1 MCAPRSAHPPFC
13 DCAPKRFK
21 EQRVDLRPFTILS
34 LCAGVGGLDL
44 GLRVAQ
50 PNARTVCF
58 VEIEAYAA
66 AILATRMEQDALD
79 QAPVWTDLRTF
90 DGTPWRGL
98 VDCITAGYPCQPFSV
113 AGKQLGDKDPRHL
126 WPDVFRVVREIDPP
140 LCFFEN
146 VPGHLRLGFQ
156 QVHDDLRSL
165 GYRVKAGLFSAEEV
179 GASHK
184 RERLFIL
191 AYRESVFGQQPVPER
206 DCEGRP
212 PQTAGSFSHHLG
224 NAKHDGS
231 SATAFTGGD
240 GTDAGTGRT
249 TRRPHTPQQ
258 SAGTDFLANAACA
271 ENVIGESRN
280 VATAPAGRTG
290 FNAAS
295 GDGGGNVAH
304 ATGAG
309 KCRKA
314 GNLPQAQ
321 RGQDGSVLWLPVG
334 SSDGCAN
341 ISCPEDIGEQ
351 LSGMGDT
358 ECKRLQRSG
367 ELQESMHPT
376 EVAIGETDWPDDAS
390 QSARIY
396 PTTNLWPPRPLDYER
411 WEEVPEDLKPTIC
424 RMADGMAN
432 RVDRL
437 RAGGNGVVPLAAAYA
452 WRTLVTRAATTT
464 LGETN

>member
-1 MCAPRSAHPPFC
+1 M
-13 DCAPKRFK
+13 
-21 EQRVDLRPFTILS
+21 DLRPFTILS

-50 PNARTVCF
+50 RNARTICF

-156 QVHDDLRSL
+156 QIHDDLRSL

-191 AYRESVFGQQPVPER
+191 AYRESVFSERALPER
-206 DCEGRP
+206 DLEGRSA
-212 PQTAGSFSHHLG
+212 QTAGSFGHHLG
-224 NAKHDGS
+224 NSEYDGS
-231 SATAFTGGD
+231 SSAALPSGD
-240 GTDAGTGRT
+240 GADAGAERPACRTDA
-249 TRRPHTPQQ
+249 PQQ
-258 SAGTDFLANAACA
+258 LAGTDLVANTASA
-271 ENVIGESRN
+271 ENVIGKSGN

-290 FNAAS
+290 FHAAP
-295 GDGGGNVAH
+295 GDGGSDVAD
-304 ATGAG
+304 TES
-309 KCRKA
+309 A
-314 GNLPQAQ
+314 GNRGKTGNIPQAQ
-321 RGQDGSVLWLPVG
+321 WGQDGSLLRVFVGASEIVADGDYAGCEEQRGAEPVQAQHQTIECRGLPALALFAPG
-334 SSDGCAN
+334 
-341 ISCPEDIGEQ
+341 PTGEW
-351 LSGMGDT
+351 D
-358 ECKRLQRSG
+358 C
-367 ELQESMHPT
+367 
-376 EVAIGETDWPDDAS
+376 
-390 QSARIY
+390 
-396 PTTNLWPPRPLDYER
+396 
-411 WEEVPEDLKPTIC
+411 VPESLEPAIC
-424 RMADGMAN
+424 RMADGLAY
-432 RVDRL
+432 RVDRI

-452 WRTLVTRAATTT
+452 WRTLISRAKTTIH
-464 LGETN
+464 GETN

>member
-1 MCAPRSAHPPFC
+1 M
-13 DCAPKRFK
+13 
-21 EQRVDLRPFTILS
+21 DLRPFTILS

-79 QAPVWTDLRTF
+79 QAPIWTDLRTF

-165 GYRVKAGLFSAEEV
+165 GYRVKAGLFTAEEV

-191 AYRESVFGQQPVPER
+191 AYRESVFGQCPMPKR
-206 DCEGRP
+206 DCQGRSA
-212 PQTAGSFSHHLG
+212 QTAGGVGGDLG
-224 NAKHDGS
+224 NAEHDGS
-231 SATAFTGGD
+231 SAAAFTGSD
-240 GTDAGTGRT
+240 GTDAGARGTP
-249 TRRPHTPQQ
+249 RRPHAPQQ
-258 SAGTDFLANAACA
+258 SAGTDLMADTACA

-280 VATAPAGRTG
+280 MAAAPADGTG
-290 FNAAS
+290 FHAAS
-295 GDGGGNVAH
+295 GDGGGDVAH
-304 ATGAG
+304 ATG
-309 KCRKA
+309 A

-321 RGQDGSVLWLPVG
+321 RGQDGSMLRLPVG
-334 SSDGCAN
+334 ASEDLADRDHTGCEEQCGAEP
-341 ISCPEDIGEQ
+341 IQAQHEAAECRGLPALPIFAPGPEGDWSC
-351 LSGMGDT
+351 
-358 ECKRLQRSG
+358 
-367 ELQESMHPT
+367 
-376 EVAIGETDWPDDAS
+376 
-390 QSARIY
+390 
-396 PTTNLWPPRPLDYER
+396 
-411 WEEVPEDLKPTIC
+411 VPEGLEPAIC
-424 RMADGMAN
+424 RMADGLAY
-432 RVDRL
+432 RVDRI

-452 WRTLVTRAATTT
+452 WRTLISRAKTKIH
-464 LGETN
+464 GEQNS